1 MDRRVLL
8 FVGFQDPK
16 AGNAER
22 ESPRGTFRR
31 SVPSGSCDVE
41 AAFSRLY
48 PERAAE
54 SKIDVVRFKI
64 IPGDW
69 GKVRSGWLIWLL
81 TNRSASFGEAEFT
94 GSSGGVRT
102 PSNANEGLGSK
113 PR

>member
-48 PERAAE
+48 PGLA
-54 SKIDVVRFKI
+54 
-64 IPGDW
+64 
-69 GKVRSGWLIWLL
+69 LL
-81 TNRSASFGEAEFT
+81 
-94 GSSGGVRT
+94 
-102 PSNANEGLGSK
+102 GLNLYWFQAGQSMYF
-113 PR
+113 

>member
-48 PERAAE
+48 PGSIGAIGEIRIAALVVKYLDRSKTNNCE
-54 SKIDVVRFKI
+54 SISQECFH
-64 IPGDW
+64 
-69 GKVRSGWLIWLL
+69 
-81 TNRSASFGEAEFT
+81 
-94 GSSGGVRT
+94 
-102 PSNANEGLGSK
+102 
-113 PR
+113 

>member
-16 AGNAER
+16 VGNAER

-48 PERAAE
+48 PGARRCFISTESRACALSSRLSPPE
-54 SKIDVVRFKI
+54 
-64 IPGDW
+64 
-69 GKVRSGWLIWLL
+69 
-81 TNRSASFGEAEFT
+81 NFG
-94 GSSGGVRT
+94 VHH
-102 PSNANEGLGSK
+102 PSQRKL
-113 PR
+113 

>member
-22 ESPRGTFRR
+22 ESPRGTFLPFR
-31 SVPSGSCDVE
+31 SFGFVRGE

-48 PERAAE
+48 PGSIGA
-54 SKIDVVRFKI
+54 DG
-64 IPGDW
+64 GDQQ
-69 GKVRSGWLIWLL
+69 V
-81 TNRSASFGEAEFT
+81 EV
-94 GSSGGVRT
+94 GSLMD
-102 PSNANEGLGSK
+102 N